1 MEIFIA
7 NIDLILIGAVII
19 ISAVI
24 FARNGQIELLRK
36 LILSLADGIDT
47 SELYSKLPVST
58 KLLVSGKTVDRLV
71 SESKN
76 STTAV

>member
-1 MEIFIA
+1 MEILIN

-47 SELYSKLPVST
+47 TELYKRLPVST
-58 KLLVSGKTVDRLV
+58 KLLVSGKTIEKLV
-71 SESKN
+71 SESKS
-76 STTAV
+76 STETV

>member
-1 MEIFIA
+1 MEILIN

-47 SELYSKLPVST
+47 AELYKRLPTTT
-58 KLLVSGKTVDRLV
+58 KLLVSGKTVDKLV

-76 STTAV
+76 TGE